1 MSRRYRILA
10 IGLIGAAALILG
22 FRPFY
27 LLFYAVLAGYVIAP
41 LWARIQTSGI
51 AAEIRPSATFPE
63 AGQAL
68 TIEVSLVEL
77 GSKPHWGLRV
87 TVDGSAAPTLPG
99 HNHETTLDLPP
110 RTVRRW
116 PVILASRSRGM
127 NQVGPISIQGSDPMG
142 FHRHQRRLGAA
153 KRFLVYPRIV
163 PLTVTLPTGIREGR
177 QGIQASHQ
185 AHGASSVARLRDY
198 EPTDPMSQIHWL
210 TSARLDKLMTA
221 EREDDGAEDA
231 VWVALNL
238 DEYTQVGS
246 GDESTTEYGV
256 TIAASLA
263 VAFLDASLPV
273 GLLASGPTRVELP
286 AERGERQRE
295 RILEALA
302 LARKGSR
309 FPMGQM
315 LSDYRQRTGP
325 NAHLFLVTTTTAPE
339 AVSAAGRWAEG
350 PAITWILLDG
360 QSFAVPSGPGS
371 AEHLDQPVD
380 GIVVRRGDDLA
391 AALSRAIAQTFEAR
405 VGVQ

>member
-1 MSRRYRILA
+1 MSRRYIILA

-27 LLFYAVLAGYVIAP
+27 LLFYAVLAGYAIAP

-68 TIEVSLVEL
+68 PIEVSLVEL
-77 GSKPHWGLRV
+77 GNKPHWGLRV
-87 TVDGSAAPTLPG
+87 TVEDSTAPTLPG

-110 RTVRRW
+110 RTVRGW
-116 PVILASRSRGM
+116 AVVLASRSRGM
-127 NQVGPISIQGSDPMG
+127 NQIGPVSIQGSDPMG

-177 QGIQASHQ
+177 QGIQASRQ

-221 EREDDGAEDA
+221 EREDDGTEDA

-238 DEYTQVGS
+238 DEYTQMGS
-246 GDESTTEYGV
+246 GEESTTEYGV
-256 TIAASLA
+256 TMAASLA
-263 VAFLDASLPV
+263 AAFLNASLPV
-273 GLLASGPTRVELP
+273 GLLASGPARVELP

-302 LARKGSR
+302 LARQGSR
-309 FPMGQM
+309 FPMGQL

-325 NAHLFLVTTTTAPE
+325 SAHLFLVTPTAAPDT
-339 AVSAAGRWAEG
+339 VSAADRWAEG
-350 PAITWILLDG
+350 PAVTRILLDG
-360 QSFAVPSGPGS
+360 QSFATHPGPGS
-371 AEHLDQPVD
+371 EEYLDQPVD
-380 GIVVRRGDDLA
+380 GVVVRRGDDLA
-391 AALSRAIAQTFEAR
+391 AALSRAIAQTYEVR
-405 VGVQ
+405 VGVR